1 MVCGG
6 VIPPHDYEPLLQQGV
21 AAIYG
26 PGTNIPHAAAEI
38 LGLIRR
44 RRRAA

>member
-1 MVCGG
+1 
-6 VIPPHDYEPLLQQGV
+6 VIPPQDYDALLAAGV

-38 LGLIRR
+38 LSLIRR
-44 RRRAA
+44 RRMAA